1 MEARMLRMDEIN
13 KIRKDF
19 FSNQKSI
26 DKIAQDY
33 NRSWDTIRKIVLTP
47 EHKLGAKSKRNKD
60 NSVITP
66 EVQAKINELIE
77 YEVIRKVPKKQRFT
91 SKVVYK
97 IVKEECDY
105 KGSAKRIRTVVAIA
119 RREFKLTVAET
130 FLNLDFEF
138 GKYLQIDH
146 GEVQVVLNNNQI
158 LGYLFVATIPGACV
172 RFCQFYQT
180 KASEAWGRF
189 HEDAFHYFGGV
200 FENAIYDN
208 DSVLKI
214 NATDEETTFAVEL
227 KAHYGFKTIYC
238 NKASGWEKGA
248 VENAVGYCRR
258 NFLPGV
264 AEFISSNELNIYL
277 KNKCDETLKE
287 SHYSSGKLIKEYYEE
302 AKKIVKKFNNGKL
315 WGRYDDLPVS
325 DFQQITYRNHL
336 YSLPERYVGATLKV
350 FITVDQVFIYDENEL
365 ITTHSRCFIQGENSL
380 LLDHYLDQLER
391 KPNAIPHA
399 RVIKAERF
407 SSVLIRFWE
416 KLKEK
421 HKEKDGN
428 TQFVMTL
435 KLRRQSSL
443 ADFEMAIELAMSY
456 HAISFDGV
464 KSILSQ
470 LQIEQVRSVEDLPKL
485 ISDDDFNINQYS
497 ELQEVLID

>member
-13 KIRKDF
+13 KIRKEF
-19 FSNQKSI
+19 FSNQKPI
-26 DKIAQDY
+26 DQIARKY
-33 NRSWDTIRKIVLTP
+33 SRSWDTIKKIVSTP
-47 EHKLGAKSKRNKD
+47 EHKLGSITKRNKE

-66 EVQAKINELIE
+66 EVQTKINELIE
-77 YEVIRKVPKKQRFT
+77 YEVARKVPKKQRYT
-91 SKVVYK
+91 AKVICK
-97 IVKEECDY
+97 IVKEECAY
-105 KGSAKRIRTVVAIA
+105 KGSAKRIRTIVAIA
-119 RREFKLTVAET
+119 RREFKVTVAES

-158 LGYLFVATIPGACV
+158 LGYLYVATIPGACV
-172 RFCQFYQT
+172 RYCQFYQT

-189 HEDAFHYFGGV
+189 HEDAFNYFGGV
-200 FENAIYDN
+200 FENIIYDN

-214 NATDEETTFAVEL
+214 NSTDEETGFAIEL

-248 VENAVGYCRR
+248 VENSVGYCRR
-258 NFLPGV
+258 NFLSGV
-264 AEFISSNELNIYL
+264 AEFSSNEELNIYL
-277 KNKCDETLKE
+277 KNKCDEILSE
-287 SHYSSGKLIKEYYEE
+287 SHYTSGKLIKEYYEE
-302 AKKIVKKFNNGKL
+302 AKSIVKKHTKGKL
-315 WGRYDDLPVS
+315 WGRYEDLLVS
-325 DFQQITYRNHL
+325 GFQQITHKDHL
-336 YSLPERYVGATLKV
+336 YSLPEKYVGAKLKA
-350 FITVDQVFIYDENEL
+350 FITVDQVCIYDENEL
-365 ITTHSRCFIQGENSL
+365 ITTHPRCFIQGTDSL
-380 LLDHYLDQLER
+380 FLDHYLDQLER

-399 RVIKAERF
+399 RVMKAEKF

-428 TQFVMTL
+428 VQFVMTL

-443 ADFEMAIELAMSY
+443 SDFEMAIELAMSY

-464 KSILSQ
+464 KSILNQ
-470 LQIEQVRSVEDLPKL
+470 LQIEQIRSIEDRPRL
-485 ISDDDFNINQYS
+485 ISDDDFNIDKYS